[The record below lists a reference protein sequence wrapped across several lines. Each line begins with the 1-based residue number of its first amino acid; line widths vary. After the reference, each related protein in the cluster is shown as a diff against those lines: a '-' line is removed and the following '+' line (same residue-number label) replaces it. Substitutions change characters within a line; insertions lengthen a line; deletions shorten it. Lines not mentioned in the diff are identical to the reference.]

1 MCDGELF
8 FSTGLAFGPDGNL
21 YVVADDENILHFDGT
36 TGACLGVYASGADF
50 DYAAGLAFGSDGNL
64 YVGNRNTH
72 QVLRFEGPGLDSDG
86 DGVLDADDVCPYE
99 DATGF
104 DVDGDGCLDS
114 MSGLAEMLD
123 TLVSE
128 GVIAEELRNSLIS
141 KVENAEKSASKDNIC
156 AAVHKV
162 EALIHEVNAQRGKKI
177 SDEAADDVIAYA
189 ESVIARLLAQLPPG
203 ESC

>member
-1 MCDGELF
+1 
-8 FSTGLAFGPDGNL
+8 
-21 YVVADDENILHFDGT
+21 
-36 TGACLGVYASGADF
+36 
-50 DYAAGLAFGSDGNL
+50 
-64 YVGNRNTH
+64 
-72 QVLRFEGPGLDSDG
+72 VLRFEGPGVDTDG
-86 DGVLDADDVCPYE
+86 DGIPDHEDVCPFE

-104 DVDGDGCLDS
+104 DVDADGCLDS
-114 MSGLAEMLD
+114 MSGLADMLD

-156 AAVHKV
+156 AAINKV
-162 EALIHEVNAQRGKKI
+162 EALIREVNAQRGKKI

-189 ESVIARLLAQLPPG
+189 ESVIARLLATLPPG